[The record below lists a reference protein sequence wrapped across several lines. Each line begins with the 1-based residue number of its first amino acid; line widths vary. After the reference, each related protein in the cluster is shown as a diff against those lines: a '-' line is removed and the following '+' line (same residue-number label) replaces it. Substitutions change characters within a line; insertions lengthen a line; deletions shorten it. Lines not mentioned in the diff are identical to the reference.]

1 MIGQG
6 KDGKQFII
14 NADNMKGI
22 NDGRMVVIINEGE
35 VNIKGNPVPD
45 WIEVAPKNQNGIIGQ
60 PGDEWIVAATTSTLL
75 PNPKKDKSA
84 LKLERA
90 LTVPRFS
97 RDNPPNHI
105 LVAKTGDMK
114 RGTLLDFQGQTIQ
127 FDSKL
132 REFSIPIDRI
142 ARVVNVSRDT
152 GNRQAST
159 DQSEV
164 RVTLTDGSML
174 IFEPLEVQDDR
185 LLGRSSIYGEVSVPV
200 DSIRSL
206 HFGKRAKSFTA
217 AFEEWTLRPAKEP
230 MSSNSP

>member
-1 MIGQG
+1 MS
-6 KDGKQFII
+6 
-14 NADNMKGI
+14 
-22 NDGRMVVIINEGE
+22 
-35 VNIKGNPVPD
+35 PP
-45 WIEVAPKNQNGIIGQ
+45 P
-60 PGDEWIVAATTSTLL
+60 STLL
-75 PNPKKDKSA
+75 PDLEKDKSHR
-84 LKLERA
+84 KLERA

-132 REFSIPIDRI
+132 REFSIPIDRV
-142 ARVVNVSRDT
+142 ARVVNVSDWNGRD
-152 GNRQAST
+152 GRDGRMEPHSST
-159 DQSEV
+159 LPLFQPKSEV
-164 RVTLTDGSML
+164 RATLTDGSML

-230 MSSNSP
+230 TERELDK